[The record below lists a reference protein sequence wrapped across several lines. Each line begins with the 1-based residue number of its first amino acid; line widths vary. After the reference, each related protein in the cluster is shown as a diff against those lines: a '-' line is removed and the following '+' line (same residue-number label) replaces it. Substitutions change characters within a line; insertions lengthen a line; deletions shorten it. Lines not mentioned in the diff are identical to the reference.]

1 MPPLPPPGPLR
12 SPADVEDS
20 SQDNQDQG
28 HDHRCSLGNDPLVD
42 YLDRRAGYRSNS
54 QLSGAWGSVPEGDKA
69 DGPGHGLP
77 VCRYIPFPKAIELIP
92 ASGGGRP
99 GGRGCG

>member
-1 MPPLPPPGPLR
+1 MIIVAAWAMTLWWITWTG
-12 SPADVEDS
+12 
-20 SQDNQDQG
+20 G
-28 HDHRCSLGNDPLVD
+28 LVIGAIF
-42 YLDRRAGYRSNS
+42 R
-54 QLSGAWGSVPEGDKA
+54 LSGAWGSVPEGDKA

-77 VCRYIPFPKAIELIP
+77 VCRYIPFSKAIELTP